1 MGFRRDEFR
10 SAVRVFGQ
18 PDFFHKVHDRRA
30 IAEFCDG
37 DLVVFANGSESYVNE
52 YTFDDSRH
60 F

>member
-1 MGFRRDEFR
+1 VGFRGEEFR

-18 PDFFHKVHDRRA
+18 PDFFHRVFDQRA
-30 IAEFCDG
+30 VAEFCAG
-37 DLVVFANGSESYVNE
+37 DMVVFANGCESRFTE